1 MLKLITLTLGLIPL
15 GLHAQT
21 WVHKGAPAQ
30 LVELYT
36 SEGCSSCPPADKFLS
51 TFKNNT
57 NLWSGVIPMAF
68 HVDYWDYLGWKDV
81 FSHPSFSQRQRL
93 YQAYGRTSSVYT
105 PGFVVDGKEWRGF
118 FNRSPLPPLSTRTS
132 GALKLHYTDDGSFSL
147 NYSEPGKY
155 TAHLVLLSSNQET
168 KVLRGENRGE
178 KLQHDFVVRSKTQ
191 QTGSTSWRFEFSQ
204 LPKNVDAVAVWL
216 TKNDFSAP
224 IQTVAGWIEPKN

>member
-1 MLKLITLTLGLIPL
+1 MLKLITLTISLIPL

-21 WVHKGAPAQ
+21 WVHEGAPAQ

-51 TFKNNT
+51 TFQKSA

-93 YQAYGRTSSVYT
+93 YQAYGGTSSVYT

-118 FNRSPLPPLSTRTS
+118 FSRSPLPPSSSRAA
-132 GALKLHYTDDGSFSL
+132 GALKLHYDNGSFSL
-147 NYSEPGKY
+147 NYSDPGKY

-168 KVLRGENRGE
+168 NVLRGENRGE
-178 KLQHDFVVRSKTQ
+178 KLHHDFVVRSKTQ
-191 QTGSTSWRFEFSQ
+191 QNGSTSWQFEFKQ
-204 LPKNVDAVAVWL
+204 IPKNVDAVAVWL

-224 IQTVAGWIEPKN
+224 IQTVAGWMEPKN